1 MKKEFALNAIA
12 PYFKD
17 PSLCGISDGS
27 KCMYITNGGKMC
39 VAGKYMLPEIL
50 ESSNRKGSIDHILAR
65 ASYNQ
70 KEVFK
75 SEAVDVLT
83 TDEWK
88 NLQRIHDAIAQKK
101 DLSFKICDLGLFTM
115 EELQEASQKL

>member
-17 PSLCGISDGS
+17 PSLCGISDGGS
-27 KCMYITNGGKMC
+27 CMYITDEGKMC

-50 ESSNRKGSIDHILAR
+50 ESSNRRGSIDRILVK

-83 TDEWK
+83 TDEWT
-88 NLQRIHDAIAQKK
+88 NLQRIHDAIALKG
-101 DLSFKICDLGLFTM
+101 DINNSIRALDLFTM